1 MRIAL
6 TLVRIARRGLDLAL
20 VALIALVVSSLLIAR
35 VVPMLTAAPV
45 LVVGGASMEPSIHLG
60 SVAIDQPVTAA
71 DLAVGD
77 VVSLKVGPKQV
88 IFTHRITRLVPRD
101 DGLWIETKGDNNAT
115 IDPSIVPATDV
126 IGRVQVV
133 IPLLGFVVQVLS
145 TPSGLAL
152 TFMAG
157 AVLLGLAFAL
167 ELAEEE
173 LTDTEPTLRPVRV
186 HSLRRVRPAE
196 PGATG

>member
-6 TLVRIARRGLDLAL
+6 TAVRITRRGLDLAL
-20 VALIALVVSSLLIAR
+20 IALIALVVTSLLIAR

-45 LVVGGASMEPSIHLG
+45 LVVGGASMEPSIRLG
-60 SVAIDQPVTAA
+60 SVAIDQSVTAA

-77 VVSLKVGPKQV
+77 VVSLRVGPKQV
-88 IFTHRITRLVPRD
+88 IFTHRVTRLVPRD

-133 IPLLGFVVQVLS
+133 IPLFGFLIQVLS
-145 TPSGLAL
+145 TASGLAL
-152 TFMAG
+152 LFMSG
-157 AVLLGLAFAL
+157 AVLLGFAFAL

-173 LTDTEPTLRPVRV
+173 LTDEEQRLLPVRV
-186 HSLRRVRPAE
+186 HSLRRLRRAE
-196 PGATG
+196 PEATG